1 MSPIPIFLISDE
13 KYAPYMCVTIA
24 SILENTKRN
33 CDIFILDGGIKA
45 DTQQKIEACAQK
57 YQHLQHIEFIRIDIE
72 KFAQFPDLMHFSLNM
87 YSRYLIPE
95 LKPELNKA
103 LYIDSDMIITA
114 DVGKLFDC
122 DLNEK
127 PLAAVPYRD
136 ERPDLAYMR
145 SADEHIELGLSKE
158 HLYFNSGL
166 LIFDCQQF
174 RTKNWVNKLFE
185 ITGKYA
191 KVLKYPDQDALNILV
206 NGNYHVLD
214 DEWNAVVD
222 INIAYNIVPDTLPA
236 VLHFTGGSNT
246 RPWMSL
252 SCPYREIF
260 DAYASSTPFANEIY
274 TQRVEH
280 EICEMKSIL
289 AKVAQE
295 EYNRKRFPL
304 YRIWM
309 RLTGQR
315 KKNQHAYTQWAR
327 LLSRLSPPRQ
337 YF

>member
-33 CDIFILDGGIKA
+33 CDIFILDGGIKG
-45 DTQQKIEACAQK
+45 DTRQKIEACVQK
-57 YQHLQHIEFIRIDIE
+57 YQHLQHIEFIEIDIE

-114 DVGKLFDC
+114 DIGKLFDC
-122 DLNEK
+122 DLHGK

-136 ERPDLAYMR
+136 ERPDLAHMR
-145 SADEHIELGLSKE
+145 PADEHIELGLSKE

-174 RTKNWVNKLFE
+174 RAKNWVDKLFE

-206 NGNYHVLD
+206 DSNYHVLD

-222 INIAYNIVPDTLPA
+222 INQLYGVTPAELPA

-246 RPWMSL
+246 RPWMTL
-252 SCPYREIF
+252 TCPYREIF
-260 DAYASSTPFANEIY
+260 DTYAAQTPFAGNLYIKRLEFEAIE
-274 TQRVEH
+274 Q
-280 EICEMKSIL
+280 KQLL
-289 AKVAQE
+289 AELAE
-295 EYNRKRFPL
+295 AEYARLRSPL
-304 YRIWM
+304 HRIWM
-309 RLTGQR
+309 RLTGKRHQNQR
-315 KKNQHAYTQWAR
+315 QYAKWAR
-327 LLSRLSPPRQ
+327 RLAQ
-337 YF
+337 LNIVGK